1 MKYEKKPFSGTA
13 FFVLFHPK
21 TDEYNYLCKK
31 VEMVH
36 SMTGYGKAA
45 VELPHKKL
53 TIEIK
58 SLNSKQFDL
67 FTRIPMIYREKE
79 IGLRN
84 WLSKELERGKIDL
97 SFTVEHISKDVSA
110 TIDHTLL
117 KQYHQEITALSHELN
132 ISLPQD
138 WFQTLLRLPDV
149 MKQDAEELNEEE
161 WSIIEKTIQK
171 AVNEL
176 IGFRVQEGEMLRNLL
191 EEKIENIR
199 QLLQEIEPYES
210 ERIEKVK
217 SRIHDGLATLENK
230 EYDTN
235 RFEQEMIYYIE
246 KLDVNEEKSRLTNHL
261 DYFIETL
268 DEKKSQG
275 KKLGFIAQE
284 MGREINTLGSKS
296 NHSDMQ
302 RIVVRMKDELE
313 QIKEQ
318 ILNVL

>member
-1 MKYEKKPFSGTA
+1 MKYEKKPFLRTA

>member
-31 VEMVH
+31 LEMVH

>member
-1 MKYEKKPFSGTA
+1 
-13 FFVLFHPK
+13 
-21 TDEYNYLCKK
+21 
-31 VEMVH
+31 MVH
-36 SMTGYGKAA
+36 SMTGYGKA
-45 VELPHKKL
+45 VIELPHKKL

-67 FTRIPMIYREKE
+67 FARIPMIYREKE

-84 WLSKELERGKIDL
+84 DLSKKLERGKIDL

-110 TIDHTLL
+110 KIDHTLL
-117 KQYHQEITALSHELN
+117 TQYHQEIKTLAKQMYLEE
-132 ISLPQD
+132 PKD
-138 WFQTLLRLPDV
+138 WFQTLLRMPDV
-149 MKQDAEELNEEE
+149 MKQDVEELNEEE
-161 WSIIEKTIQK
+161 WTLIEKTIEK

-176 IGFRVQEGEMLRNLL
+176 VDFRVQEGEMLKKLL
-191 EEKIENIR
+191 TEKITNIR
-199 QLLQEIEPYES
+199 QLLQDIAPYES
-210 ERIEKVK
+210 ERIEKIK
-217 SRIHDGLATLENK
+217 SRIYDGLNTLENK

-268 DEKKSQG
+268 NDKKSQG
-275 KKLGFIAQE
+275 KKLGFIVQE
-284 MGREINTLGSKS
+284 LGREINTLGSKS
-296 NHSDMQ
+296 NHYEMQ
-302 RIVVRMKDELE
+302 RIVVQMKDELE

>member
-1 MKYEKKPFSGTA
+1 
-13 FFVLFHPK
+13 
-21 TDEYNYLCKK
+21 
-31 VEMVH
+31 MVH

-132 ISLPQD
+132 ISLPKD